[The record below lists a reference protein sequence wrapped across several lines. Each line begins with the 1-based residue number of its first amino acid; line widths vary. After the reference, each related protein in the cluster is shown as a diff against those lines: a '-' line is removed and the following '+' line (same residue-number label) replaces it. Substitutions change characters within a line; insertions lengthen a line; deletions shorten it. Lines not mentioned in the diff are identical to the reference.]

1 VKLRPEDKHGGT
13 QGSPVGPP
21 PLLLVIADHDSGSRR
36 AKPGSAHVT
45 PRLFQQKKE
54 RM

>member
-1 VKLRPEDKHGGT
+1 M
-13 QGSPVGPP
+13 
-21 PLLLVIADHDSGSRR
+21 IADNDSGSRR
-36 AKPGSAHVT
+36 AKPGSAHLT